1 MGVTGFRERVVALA
15 VLIATAVVAVLVV
28 VSHVLLS
35 QVTDADASA
44 LAHSRAEAVAANVAE
59 RHGHVVLIEGGN
71 EALDTVSWVYA
82 DGTLV
87 DGIVPHGVLDRVEAL
102 AGSERSRTTTAGR
115 YLLHAEPVRL
125 AGHRVVAVVR
135 VDLTPYET
143 SERRSLTLSLV
154 LGGISILLAGVVA
167 HLVVR
172 RALRVVHEM
181 AALADDWGDHEPGR
195 RFDLGVPRDEFGE
208 LGRTLDRLLDRVDNA
223 LADERRLTDEIAHEL
238 RTPLTVLRGEAQLA
252 QLSGHPVT
260 PGSVLTEVDRL
271 DTAIT
276 TILGTARTRIDGAT
290 RCDLRA
296 AARRAIAGRSVE
308 LAVPDDIDVAVAAEL
323 VVAVLSPLLE
333 NGLRHTRSR
342 VWVTARVRPQGVVV
356 DVLDDGPGFAPAEVD
371 QVFEAGVT
379 SGDGHGLGL
388 AVVRRLA
395 ASAGLAVRAVAD
407 GHGRVEV
414 TFPAPEA
421 LAQSGCVQ
429 VVRANLGA

>member
-1 MGVTGFRERVVALA
+1 MGVTGFRGRVVALA

-35 QVTDADASA
+35 QVTDADANA
-44 LAHSRAEAVAANVAE
+44 LAHTRAEAVAANVAV
-59 RHGHVVLIEGGN
+59 RGGHVVLIESGN

-82 DGTLV
+82 DGHLI
-87 DGIVPHGVLDRVEAL
+87 DGIVPRSVLDRVDAL
-102 AGSERSRTTTAGR
+102 VGSGQSQTTTVGS
-115 YLLHAEPVRL
+115 YLLYAQPIRL
-125 AGHRVVAVVR
+125 EGHHVMAVVR

-143 SERRSLTLSLV
+143 SEQRSLTMSLM

-167 HLVVR
+167 HLVVG

-195 RFDLGVPRDEFGE
+195 RFGLGVPRDEFGE

-238 RTPLTVLRGEAQLA
+238 RTPLTALRGEAQLA
-252 QLSGHPVT
+252 QLSGHHLAPE
-260 PGSVLTEVDRL
+260 SVLTEVDRL
-271 DTAIT
+271 NTAIT
-276 TILGTARTRIDGAT
+276 TILSTARTRIDGT

-296 AARRAIAGRSVE
+296 AARQAIAGRSIE
-308 LAVPDDIDVAVAAEL
+308 LAIPTNVDVAVATEL

-333 NGLRHTRSR
+333 NGLRHASSR
-342 VWVTARVRPQGVVV
+342 VWVTARIQPQGVVI
-356 DVLDDGPGFAPAEVD
+356 DVLDDGPGFDPAEVD
-371 QVFEAGVT
+371 RVFEAGVT
-379 SGDGHGLGL
+379 SGNGHGLGL
-388 AVVRRLA
+388 AVVKRLA
-395 ASAGLAVRAVAD
+395 ASAGVAVRAIAD

-421 LAQSGCVQ
+421 IA
-429 VVRANLGA
+429 